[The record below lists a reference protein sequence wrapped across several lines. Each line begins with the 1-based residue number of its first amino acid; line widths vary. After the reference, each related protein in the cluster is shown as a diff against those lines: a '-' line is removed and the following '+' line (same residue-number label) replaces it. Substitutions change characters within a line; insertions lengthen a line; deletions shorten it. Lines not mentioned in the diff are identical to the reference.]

1 MKKYPWGYCLHYIKH
16 ICILDRCW
24 KEIYAR
30 KYPIYFYLLYIH
42 LHIIALCTISQ
53 FYRQKTHQLFNSST
67 TNHFYSIDLQLLLTE
82 LHCFSHLKWMR
93 LLQVIMVSFT
103 TTTPSLN
110 HKQIMKLPQILYN
123 KLVLLSEMKYCWVP
137 LKLAASENFK
147 PRGRRT
153 FLYERL
159 TLVHWFLCA
168 LKVKIDFQMYK
179 KPTWFY

>member
-1 MKKYPWGYCLHYIKH
+1 MIGAEKKFMQENTPSISIYYISTYTSLHYV
-16 ICILDRCW
+16 L
-24 KEIYAR
+24 
-30 KYPIYFYLLYIH
+30 YL
-42 LHIIALCTISQ
+42 
-53 FYRQKTHQLFNSST
+53 FYRQQTHQLFNSST
-67 TNHFYSIDLQLLLTE
+67 TNNFYSIDLQILLTE

-123 KLVLLSEMKYCWVP
+123 KSVLLSEIQYYWVP

-147 PRGRRT
+147 LRGRRT
-153 FLYERL
+153 FLYERF

-168 LKVKIDFQMYK
+168 LKVKIDFSYIQKANMIFIQSIIV
-179 KPTWFY
+179 TVLLFVLS